1 MNERDEKEYQSLN
14 DVLDAGFARVAAEEA
29 AADDA
34 QAQADADAQVMADE
48 AAAVENA
55 QIPQTLRRCRKQYR
69 LQWSRHRFRHKTNRL
84 P

>member
-1 MNERDEKEYQSLN
+1 MNERDENEYQSLN

-55 QIPQTLRRCRKQYR
+55 QSTDTADTDSGTRPTDCHDKR
-69 LQWSRHRFRHKTNRL
+69 T
-84 P
+84 